1 MLAKDHAA
9 PEGISERRAPFYTI
23 KIGRFSPSEQH

>member
-9 PEGISERRAPFYTI
+9 PEGISEKRAPFYTR
-23 KIGRFSPSEQH
+23 KIGRFIASEQH